1 MSNKAE
7 EVLEEAKERAKE
19 MKGRLKEAAG
29 DLLDDEDLEREG
41 HAERKK
47 MEEQRKAEDLEEIAR
62 EKRQKAAGYKG
73 EEISRK
79 QN

>member
-1 MSNKAE
+1 
-7 EVLEEAKERAKE
+7 VRTT
-19 MKGRLKEAAG
+19 RTY
-29 DLLDDEDLEREG
+29 DDEGARECLG
-41 HAERKK
+41 RTAE
-47 MEEQRKAEDLEEIAR
+47 AD